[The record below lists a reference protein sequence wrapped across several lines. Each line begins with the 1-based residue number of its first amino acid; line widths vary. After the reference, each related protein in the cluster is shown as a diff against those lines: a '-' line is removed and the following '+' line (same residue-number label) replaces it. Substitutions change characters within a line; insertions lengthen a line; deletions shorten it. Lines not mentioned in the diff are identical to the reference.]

1 MLSIIDKKLFPEDI
15 TVIEALDG
23 KSIYLIHK
31 NASTTLQ
38 TIQKRVLSEAE
49 VAKLELVDVFV
60 RDPYTRFLSGVQ
72 TYATKTGIKN
82 IPDLAKIIND
92 VYFINNH
99 FCPQLFWIIN
109 LQRFCSAK
117 IRINH
122 INTLEKFTK
131 VNQNKQTDYSEL
143 DVYFKDNKQ
152 LKYYLELD
160 CVLYENFI
168 NKTVTFTDIIAT
180 LKSNYNELYN
190 DTFGFTKQICN
201 VLD

>member
-1 MLSIIDKKLFPEDI
+1 MLSIIDKKLFPENI
-15 TVIEALDG
+15 TVIEVLDG
-23 KSIYLIHK
+23 KNIYLIHK
-31 NASTTLQ
+31 NASTTLR
-38 TIQKRVLSEAE
+38 TIQKRVLSFTEIAQ
-49 VAKLELVDVFV
+49 LDLVDIFV

-72 TYATKTGIKN
+72 TYITKNGITN
-82 IPDLAKIIND
+82 IPDLAKIINE

-122 INTLEKFTK
+122 INTLENFTEVK
-131 VNQNKQTDYSEL
+131 QNQQSNYNEL
-143 DVYFKDNKQ
+143 DVYFKENKQ

-160 CVLYENFI
+160 NVLYENFI
-168 NKTVTFTDIIAT
+168 NKTVTFDDIKNT

-190 DTFGFTKQICN
+190 DTIGYTKQICN